1 MTVRWADPATPSRS
15 ASADAAM
22 KLVSAGII
30 PADSDVALEMVGLSA
45 ADVLRIQAHRS
56 RQAAP
61 DRINDLLSGT
71 GAGDVEEATEQ
82 ARLLK
87 AKADAM
93 GVLIRA
99 GVKSDDAARLAG
111 VSDVEFLPGMPVTL
125 REVETE

>member
-1 MTVRWADPATPSRS
+1 M
-15 ASADAAM
+15 
-22 KLVSAGII
+22 
-30 PADSDVALEMVGLSA
+30 
-45 ADVLRIQAHRS
+45 
-56 RQAAP
+56 
-61 DRINDLLSGT
+61 
-71 GAGDVEEATEQ
+71 EEATEQ